1 MTGTVATEDAD
12 ADEAT
17 GPSAPPCIVV
27 GYDGS
32 PAAQVAV
39 RLAADRVGDGT
50 LYVVYAFDGP
60 ADFRGGQTYEGM
72 LGRATHD
79 GQELLDRLKTDCA
92 SLATVRWESEL
103 LAGPAAAAL
112 ATVAATRHA
121 DEIIVGSRGFGR
133 VRALLGSVAHEVIHL
148 ADCPVTVIP
157 EKVAARHS
165 DLPAPFMA
173 TAG

>member
-1 MTGTVATEDAD
+1 M
-12 ADEAT
+12 
-17 GPSAPPCIVV
+17 
-27 GYDGS
+27 
-32 PAAQVAV
+32 
-39 RLAADRVGDGT
+39 GDGT

-60 ADFRGGQTYEGM
+60 AEFRGGKPYEDM
-72 LGRATHD
+72 LGRATYE
-79 GQELLDRLKTDCA
+79 GQELLVRLEAECA

-112 ATVAATRHA
+112 ARVAATRHA

-148 ADCPVTVIP
+148 TDCPVTVIP

-165 DLPAPFMA
+165 DVPAAPVMA
-173 TAG
+173 TAR